1 MADRRLAVE
10 IDGLRVAHIEA
21 RRWNDLRCRYTQ
33 DAFDHWQ
40 QNTPLLSC
48 SLPLAPGPLEAT
60 AFCRG
65 LVAEGRALDA
75 MASRAG
81 VATNDTFGLLS
92 RYGRDVAG
100 AISLV
105 PTGEEADRRTS
116 STEPYDEQQL
126 TQAVANLDDNPLG
139 IEDDSELSLA
149 GLQSKLLL
157 VKTGSGWA
165 RPVGGAVSTHILKV
179 DDPRF
184 PGLIEAEHACLELAA
199 ASGIAAAKSKLEQVG
214 SQRCL
219 IVTRFDRIH
228 NGAARR
234 IHQEDA
240 CQALGVD
247 PCDGRG
253 RAKYERA
260 GGPSFAAVAGLL
272 DRFASDGLA
281 EMERLL
287 GYATFTVIVGNADA
301 HGKNISLL
309 HEPLGTT
316 RLAPMY
322 DVVPTV
328 LWQSLRTEP
337 AMRIGSAKDIREA
350 GRSDLLAEA
359 TAWGV
364 PEARAEAVVD
374 GVCERVSAA
383 LEGGVVD
390 HQGVATQARAATARI
405 TADE

>member
-33 DAFDHWQ
+33 DAFDRWQ

-81 VATNDTFGLLS
+81 LATNDTFGLLT

-105 PTGEEADRRTS
+105 PAGEEPQRSA
-116 STEPYDEQQL
+116 STEPYDDQQL

-157 VKTGSGWA
+157 VKAGLGWA
-165 RPVGGAVSTHILKV
+165 RPVGGAASTHILKV

-184 PGLIEAEHACLELAA
+184 PSDRSRTRLPRTGCRLRHHG
-199 ASGIAAAKSKLEQVG
+199 SGEQARTG
-214 SQRCL
+214 RLPALPDRHPLRPHPRPRCPADPPGGHL
-219 IVTRFDRIH
+219 P
-228 NGAARR
+228 GARR
-234 IHQEDA
+234 RP
-240 CQALGVD
+240 V
-247 PCDGRG
+247 R
-253 RAKYERA
+253 RAWASQIRER
-260 GGPSFAAVAGLL
+260 
-272 DRFASDGLA
+272 R
-281 EMERLL
+281 R
-287 GYATFTVIVGNADA
+287 
-301 HGKNISLL
+301 
-309 HEPLGTT
+309 
-316 RLAPMY
+316 
-322 DVVPTV
+322 TV
-328 LWQSLRTEP
+328 L
-337 AMRIGSAKDIREA
+337 
-350 GRSDLLAEA
+350 RS
-359 TAWGV
+359 GC
-364 PEARAEAVVD
+364 RASRPVR
-374 GVCERVSAA
+374 G
-383 LEGGVVD
+383 
-390 HQGVATQARAATARI
+390 
-405 TADE
+405 